1 MKHKVLIQNSLKRLE
16 KNMLKNY
23 KMMMVNILM
32 VFWDQQ
38 NIILVIVQH
47 LEDMMKEIVEFLILM
62 FSTIIMFKDMLEL
75 LNQIQELL

>member
-1 MKHKVLIQNSLKRLE
+1 
-16 KNMLKNY
+16 
-23 KMMMVNILM
+23 MMMANILM
-32 VFWDQQ
+32 VYWDQQ
-38 NIILVIVQH
+38 NIILVMVQH

>member
-16 KNMLKNY
+16 KLMLKNY

-38 NIILVIVQH
+38 NIILVMEQH

>member
-1 MKHKVLIQNSLKRLE
+1 
-16 KNMLKNY
+16 
-23 KMMMVNILM
+23 MMMVNILM

-38 NIILVIVQH
+38 NIILVMEQH

>member
-1 MKHKVLIQNSLKRLE
+1 
-16 KNMLKNY
+16 
-23 KMMMVNILM
+23 MMMVNILM

-62 FSTIIMFKDMLEL
+62 FFTIIIFKDILEL

>member
-1 MKHKVLIQNSLKRLE
+1 
-16 KNMLKNY
+16 
-23 KMMMVNILM
+23 MMMVNILM

-38 NIILVIVQH
+38 NIILVMEQH

-62 FSTIIMFKDMLEL
+62 FFTIIMFKDILEL

>member
-1 MKHKVLIQNSLKRLE
+1 
-16 KNMLKNY
+16 
-23 KMMMVNILM
+23 MMMVNILM

>member
-1 MKHKVLIQNSLKRLE
+1 
-16 KNMLKNY
+16 
-23 KMMMVNILM
+23 MMMVNTLM

-38 NIILVIVQH
+38 NIILVMVQH

>member
-1 MKHKVLIQNSLKRLE
+1 
-16 KNMLKNY
+16 MLKNY

-38 NIILVIVQH
+38 NIILVMEQH

>member
-1 MKHKVLIQNSLKRLE
+1 
-16 KNMLKNY
+16 
-23 KMMMVNILM
+23 MMMVNTLM

-38 NIILVIVQH
+38 NIILVMEQH